1 MTPDGNAELAGALAD
16 VSEGFLRIVRA
27 ATHLVEQFQERAA
40 LHAMAIARAERFT
53 PIDTIVPPKRIRH
66 DAFPGCMS
74 AALAELT
81 MRALHARDMETL
93 RCIVLHFPEVARGH
107 GLEP

>member
-27 ATHLVEQFQERAA
+27 ATHLVEHFQERAA
-40 LHAMAIARAERFT
+40 LH
-53 PIDTIVPPKRIRH
+53 H

-81 MRALHARDMETL
+81 MRALDARDMETL
-93 RCIVLHFPEVARGH
+93 RCIVLHFPEVAREH
-107 GLEP
+107 GIER